1 MVSLYHSLAT
11 LYKINVSIIYFH
23 STELLLHPKNINVMK
38 HRGKFLLDNG
48 CWLNKEPNFACTW
61 SKRDHLGG
69 KKNKKKP
76 LKIFGSGSFQMLS
89 TFPLVAWEAR
99 QEKVYRVAELLNL
112 EFKWI
117 YVLYMLH
124 FESPVFWAFSSDLFI
139 FLSMMLKDFLLIYKQ
154 SCGILSD
161 LFSGTTS
168 PKISWNKLS

>member
-1 MVSLYHSLAT
+1 
-11 LYKINVSIIYFH
+11 
-23 STELLLHPKNINVMK
+23 MK
-38 HRGKFLLDNG
+38 HRGKFILDNG

-69 KKNKKKP
+69 KQKQKDSI
-76 LKIFGSGSFQMLS
+76 KIFGSGSFHNNYQMLS
-89 TFPLVAWEAR
+89 TFPLVAWEAC
-99 QEKVYRVAELLNL
+99 QEKVYRVAEFAQLNL

-124 FESPVFWAFSSDLFI
+124 FESPVFWAFSSDLI
-139 FLSMMLKDFLLIYKQ
+139 FFFSMILKDFLLIYKQ